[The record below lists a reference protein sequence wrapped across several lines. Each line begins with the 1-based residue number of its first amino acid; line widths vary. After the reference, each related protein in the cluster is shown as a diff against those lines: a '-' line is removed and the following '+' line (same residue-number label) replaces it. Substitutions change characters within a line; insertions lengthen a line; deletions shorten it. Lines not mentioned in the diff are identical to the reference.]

1 MYMLFKR
8 HFNILFLLVWCTLY
22 NVKAQEY
29 STIEN
34 VTFDSKIRN
43 HSITCISQDS
53 NGFLWV
59 GTNLGLF
66 KYDGYHFTPFNVN
79 SNPSLLNN
87 NIRSILIN
95 NNDLWI
101 GTKGGV
107 NIINLETK
115 SNISFK
121 NNDSI
126 QSSIASNYVTK
137 IFKDHSN
144 TIWIAYNTNKISKYL
159 GEGKF
164 VHFTIKNFTEFC
176 TVSDIIELAE
186 GKLILKVIDGKPL
199 FKKTVIVQQKGND
212 LIQKN
217 ILKND
222 EIIQLT
228 YVVNDISYF
237 VIENEVYYFD
247 EIESKFKK
255 TKNKINTLNYNY
267 FGLSYTDKANNVFFG
282 TENGSFKCLTFNESI
297 LSKEI
302 NIGDSETEINSFF
315 ADQTNMLWI
324 GTSNGLYKLKKQ
336 HLLFNRYLFSDKKPI
351 KTRTIIQD
359 SKGDVY
365 AVGLN
370 GLFQLSEAKKAFI
383 NKNWIDYVDSSPYA
397 LIDYNENNLLVGTQG
412 NGLAIYNKR
421 TNEFRS
427 FETKN
432 NSLPANTHV
441 LKLLKDNNGIIWI
454 GTSDGLDYFDENEST
469 FFRVKGKDLHYL
481 KNDLIFDIIK
491 KGENEFWVG
500 SSTGL
505 YQLKVNY
512 QKTPL
517 KIEILKVP
525 NIPYE
530 IRCIFKSDQ
539 NLWLASQRN
548 GLLKY
553 NLKTKKLNIFD
564 ELNGLSNNTT
574 YSILPGIKN
583 ELWIGTL
590 NGLSRFDTI
599 SKQFT
604 NFFDYDGLVGNEFN
618 SSSQLKAANG
628 VLFFGGQ
635 YGISG
640 FNPSEIK
647 IKNTNSKINITNIN
661 WYDSKKDST
670 YSLEI
675 LNNKIKHIELPH
687 SNTFVNFEFS
697 LSDYFKP
704 ENNTFKYRFLGL
716 HSDWRTLNKT
726 NILSFTNLPP
736 GEYSLEVM
744 ASTNYGIW
752 NEQTISLPIK
762 VNQIFYKRWWFLT
775 SLGLLMLLFVFS
787 MRKYELYHLKKLEK
801 LRLRISRDLHDD
813 LGSALT
819 GIAIRSELIMDK
831 KDSLEINEFLND
843 IAIQSRGAVDTLSD
857 IVWAI
862 DSRNNKL
869 QNLADRMHNVLY
881 LLLTPLDIS
890 FQFTSIE
897 EDTPIFLNQDHR
909 QHIFLIFKEAITNII
924 KHSNAKNVSVSITKD
939 KYYMK
944 LVIKD
949 NGSFKNK
956 TEISI
961 NGNGINNMK
970 TRAAKI
976 KGKLQIYYNEGY
988 TIELLFD
995 YLL

>member
-1 MYMLFKR
+1 MLFKN
-8 HFNILFLLVWCTLY
+8 HFNILILLLLCTLY
-22 NVKAQEY
+22 NLNAQEY

-34 VTFDSKIRN
+34 VTFNSKLRN
-43 HSITCISQDS
+43 HSITCISQDN

-66 KYDGYHFTPFNVN
+66 KYDGYHFTAFNVN

-95 NNDLWI
+95 ENDLWI
-101 GTKGGV
+101 GTKGGI

-115 SNISFK
+115 NNITFK

-144 TIWIAYNTNKISKYL
+144 TIWIAYNTNKLSKYL

-164 VHFTIKNFTEFC
+164 EHFTLKNFTEFC
-176 TVSDIIELAE
+176 TVNDIIELSE
-186 GKLILKVIDGKPL
+186 GKLILKVVDGKPL
-199 FKKTVIVQQKGND
+199 FKKTVILQQTGNNFV
-212 LIQKN
+212 IKN
-217 ILKND
+217 ILNND
-222 EIIQLT
+222 EIIQLA
-228 YVVNDISYF
+228 YKVNDISYF

-247 EIESKFKK
+247 ETENKFKK

-267 FGLSYTDKANNVFFG
+267 FGLSYADNANNVFFG
-282 TENGSFKCLTFNESI
+282 TENGSFKCLTFNNSI
-297 LSKEI
+297 SIKEI
-302 NIGDSETEINSFF
+302 NIGDSETQISSFF
-315 ADQTNMLWI
+315 TDQTNLLWI
-324 GTSNGLYKLKKQ
+324 GTTNGLYKLKKQ
-336 HLLFNRYLFSDKKPI
+336 HSLFNRYLSSAEKPI
-351 KTRTIIQD
+351 KMRAIIQD

-365 AVGLN
+365 AVGAE
-370 GLFQLSEAKKAFI
+370 GLFQFSEAKKAFI
-383 NKNWIDYVDSSPYA
+383 NKNWIDYADSTPYA
-397 LIDYNENNLLVGTQG
+397 LLEYNANNLLVGTQG
-412 NGLAIYNKR
+412 NGLAIYNKT
-421 TNEFRS
+421 TNEYKAFV
-427 FETKN
+427 TKN
-432 NSLPANTHV
+432 NSLPPNTHI
-441 LKLLKDNNGIIWI
+441 LKLLKDKNEIIWI
-454 GTSDGLDYFDENEST
+454 GTSDGLDYFDENKST
-469 FFRVKGKDLHYL
+469 FYKVKGKNLNYL

-539 NLWLASQRN
+539 NLWLATQRN
-548 GLLKY
+548 GLLNY
-553 NLKTKKLNIFD
+553 NLKTKKITLFD

-618 SSSQLKAANG
+618 SSSQLKGANG
-628 VLFFGGQ
+628 ELFFGGQ

-661 WYDSKKDST
+661 WYNSKKDST

-675 LNNKIKHIELPH
+675 LNNKIDYIELPQ
-687 SNTFVNFEFS
+687 SNAFVNFEFS

-736 GEYSLEVM
+736 GEYNLEVM
-744 ASTNYGIW
+744 ASTNYGVW
-752 NEQTISLPIK
+752 NKQTISLPII

-775 SLGLLMLLFVFS
+775 ALGFLMLFLVFS
-787 MRKYELYHLKKLEK
+787 MRKYELYHLKQLEK

-831 KDSLEINEFLND
+831 KDSKEVNEFLND
-843 IAIQSRGAVDTLSD
+843 IAVQSRSAVDTLSD
-857 IVWAI
+857 IVWAM

-890 FQFTSIE
+890 FQFASIE
-897 EDTPIFLNQDHR
+897 EDKPIFLNQDHR

-924 KHSNAKNVSVSITKD
+924 KHSNATHVSVNITKD

-949 NGSFKNK
+949 NGTFKEK
-956 TEISI
+956 TEISL

-970 TRAAKI
+970 TRAEKI
-976 KGKLQIYYNEGY
+976 EGKLQIYYNEGY

-995 YLL
+995 YVYY

>member
-1 MYMLFKR
+1 MHMLFNK
-8 HFNILFLLVWCTLY
+8 HLNILFLMLLGTLC
-22 NVKAQEY
+22 NLNAQEY

-34 VTFDSKIRN
+34 VTFDSKLRN
-43 HSITCISQDS
+43 HSITCISQDN
-53 NGFLWV
+53 NGFLWI

-66 KYDGYHFTPFNVN
+66 KYDGYHFTALNVN

-95 NNDLWI
+95 GNDLWI
-101 GTKGGV
+101 GSKGGI

-121 NNDSI
+121 NNDST

-144 TIWIAYNTNKISKYL
+144 TIWIAYNTNKLSKYL

-164 VHFTIKNFTEFC
+164 EHFTIKNFTEFC
-176 TVSDIIELAE
+176 TVNDIIELSE
-186 GKLILKVIDGKPL
+186 GKLILKIVDGKPL
-199 FKKTVIVQQKGND
+199 LKKTIILQKIGNNFV
-212 LIQKN
+212 QKN
-217 ILKND
+217 ILNND
-222 EIIQLT
+222 EIIQLA
-228 YVVNDISYF
+228 YKVKDISYF

-247 EIESKFKK
+247 KTENKFKK
-255 TKNKINTLNYNY
+255 TKNKINILNYDY
-267 FGLSYTDKANNVFFG
+267 FGLSYTDNANNVFFG
-282 TENGSFKCLTFNESI
+282 TDKGNFKCLTFNSSI
-297 LSKEI
+297 TIKEI
-302 NIGDSETEINSFF
+302 NIGDSETQISSFF
-315 ADQTNMLWI
+315 TDQTNLLWI
-324 GTSNGLYKLKKQ
+324 GTTNGLYKLKKQ
-336 HLLFNRYLFSDKKPI
+336 HSLFKRYLLSAEKPI
-351 KTRTIIQD
+351 KMRTIIQD
-359 SKGDVY
+359 SEGNVY
-365 AVGLN
+365 AVGTE
-370 GLFQLSEAKKAFI
+370 GLFQLSEAKKSFI
-383 NKNWIDYVDSSPYA
+383 NKNWIDYTDSTPYA
-397 LIDYNENNLLVGTQG
+397 LLEYDTNNLLVGTQG
-412 NGLAIYNKR
+412 NGLAIYNKPS
-421 TNEFRS
+421 NVYKPFIS
-427 FETKN
+427 KK
-432 NSLPANTHV
+432 NSLPPNTHV
-441 LKLLKDNNGIIWI
+441 LKLFKDVNEIIWI
-454 GTSDGLDYFDENEST
+454 GTSDGLDYFDEKEST
-469 FFRVKGKDLHYL
+469 FYRVKGIGLNYL
-481 KNDLIFDIIK
+481 KNDLIFDIVK
-491 KGENEFWVG
+491 QGENEFWVG

-512 QKTPL
+512 QKKPL

-539 NLWLASQRN
+539 NLWLATQRN
-548 GLLKY
+548 GLLNY
-553 NLKTKKLNIFD
+553 NLKTKKITLFD
-564 ELNGLSNNTT
+564 ELKGLSNNTT

-618 SSSQLKAANG
+618 SSSHLKAANG
-628 VLFFGGQ
+628 ELFFGGQ

-647 IKNTNSKINITNIN
+647 IKNTNSKVNITNIN
-661 WYDSKKDST
+661 WYDSKKDSAFSIDIM
-670 YSLEI
+670 Y
-675 LNNKIKHIELPH
+675 NKIDQIELPH
-687 SNTFVNFEFS
+687 SNAFVNFEFS

-704 ENNTFKYRFLGL
+704 ENNTFKYRFMGL

-736 GEYSLEVM
+736 GDYSLEVM
-744 ASTNYGIW
+744 ASTNYGMW
-752 NEQTISLPIK
+752 NKQTISLPIK
-762 VNQIFYKRWWFLT
+762 VHQIFYKRWWFLT
-775 SLGLLMLLFVFS
+775 SLGLLMLFFIYS

-831 KDSLEINEFLND
+831 KDSLEINDFLND
-843 IAIQSRGAVDTLSD
+843 IAIQSRSAVDTLSD

-862 DSRNNKL
+862 DSRNNSL
-869 QNLADRMHNVLY
+869 ENIADRMHNVLY
-881 LLLTPLDIS
+881 LLLTPLDIT
-890 FQFTSIE
+890 FQFTTIE
-897 EDTPIFLNQDHR
+897 EDKPIFLNQDHR

-924 KHSNAKNVSVSITKD
+924 KHSNATHVSVNISKN
-939 KYYMK
+939 KYYLK

-949 NGSFKNK
+949 NGTFNK
-956 TEISI
+956 KSEISL

-970 TRAAKI
+970 TRAEKI
-976 KGKLQIYYNEGY
+976 KGDLQIYYNDGY
-988 TIELLFD
+988 TVELLFD
-995 YLL
+995 YLY